1 MFDISSVNKRYFE
14 VKLTETND
22 VGEEIS
28 NIIVEAEPPK
38 LKVLKKIT
46 SISKSK
52 GEDAIDELTEAIKM
66 ILNKNRAKSKVPD
79 KYIEELDS
87 DQMKELLTEY
97 FKWLNNNKNSPN

>member
-1 MFDISSVNKRYFE
+1 MFDISSINKRYFE
-14 VKLTETND
+14 VKLTETDD

>member
-1 MFDISSVNKRYFE
+1 MFDISSINKRYFE

>member
-1 MFDISSVNKRYFE
+1 MFDIRSVNKRYFE
-14 VKLTETND
+14 VKLTETDD

-38 LKVLKKIT
+38 LKVLKRIT
-46 SISKSK
+46 SISQSAGKN
-52 GEDAIDELTEAIKM
+52 AIDELTEAIKM
-66 ILNKNRAKSKVPD
+66 ILNKNKAKSKVPD

-87 DQMKELLTEY
+87 DQMQELLTEY

>member
-1 MFDISSVNKRYFE
+1 MFDISAVNKRYFE
-14 VKLTETND
+14 VKLSETND
-22 VGEEIS
+22 VGEELSTIV
-28 NIIVEAEPPK
+28 VEAEPPK

-52 GEDAIDELTEAIKM
+52 GEDAIEDLTEAIKM
-66 ILNKNRAKSKVPD
+66 ILNKNKSKSIVQD

-97 FKWLNNNKNSPN
+97 FNWLNATKNSPN

>member
-1 MFDISSVNKRYFE
+1 MFDISSINKRYFE

-22 VGEEIS
+22 VGEEMS

>member
-1 MFDISSVNKRYFE
+1 MFDISSINKRYFE
-14 VKLTETND
+14 VKLTETDD
-22 VGEEIS
+22 VGEEMS